1 MKKTIIYIARSILTM
16 NPDQPRATA
25 VAVRDGRVLSVG
37 GLEDI
42 IHWLKRSPFLPYE
55 VETLFADKILL
66 PGLVDAHT
74 HLASLALEYAHTF
87 VAQAPWPRP
96 GTRIPRRPCNKNSPR
111 GTASGGVFTGRG
123 VPSPGENSLET
134 GGSSV
139 GMGGWGDSAE
149 EAAVGGAPAA
159 AVAGITVLG
168 PVCLV
173 YAFLPCSPKFANTAC
188 RLPFGSTIFQTFAW
202 CFSAQRFCGDLTGI
216 SQKHNQF
223 ACILG
228 KA

>member
-1 MKKTIIYIARSILTM
+1 MDQLIAYGSQFSSEAVKDLSPDQSLSCGQRRCHSTVRSFFYILRIAPYRTTENSIRGLVITIIDSLSALAPPRDQDSARLV
-16 NPDQPRATA
+16 PPPEEQPLGEFLQGGAQLGDWWQLR
-25 VAVRDGRVLSVG
+25 RDGLLERFRRG
-37 GLEDI
+37 GC
-42 IHWLKRSPFLPYE
+42 
-55 VETLFADKILL
+55 
-66 PGLVDAHT
+66 G
-74 HLASLALEYAHTF
+74 
-87 VAQAPWPRP
+87 
-96 GTRIPRRPCNKNSPR
+96 
-111 GTASGGVFTGRG
+111 
-123 VPSPGENSLET
+123 
-134 GGSSV
+134 
-139 GMGGWGDSAE
+139 
-149 EAAVGGAPAA
+149 GGAPAP

-202 CFSAQRFCGDLTGI
+202 CFFAQRFCGDLTGI

>member
-1 MKKTIIYIARSILTM
+1 MDQLIVYGSQFSSEAVKDLSPYQSLSCGQRRCHSTAQSFFYILRIAPYRTTENSIRGLVITIIDSLSALAPPRDQDSAR
-16 NPDQPRATA
+16 P
-25 VAVRDGRVLSVG
+25 V
-37 GLEDI
+37 
-42 IHWLKRSPFLPYE
+42 
-55 VETLFADKILL
+55 
-66 PGLVDAHT
+66 
-74 HLASLALEYAHTF
+74 
-87 VAQAPWPRP
+87 
-96 GTRIPRRPCNKNSPR
+96 KNSPR

-139 GMGGWGDSAE
+139 GMGCWRDSAE
-149 EAAVGGAPAA
+149 GAAVGGAPAA

-188 RLPFGSTIFQTFAW
+188 RLPFVSTFFQTFAW
-202 CFSAQRFCGDLTGI
+202 CFSAQRFCEDLTGI

>member
-1 MKKTIIYIARSILTM
+1 MDQLIVYGSQFSSEAVKDLSPYQSLSCGQRRCHSTVRSFFYTLRIAPYRTTENSIRGLVITIIDSLSALAPPRDQDSAR
-16 NPDQPRATA
+16 P
-25 VAVRDGRVLSVG
+25 V
-37 GLEDI
+37 
-42 IHWLKRSPFLPYE
+42 
-55 VETLFADKILL
+55 
-66 PGLVDAHT
+66 
-74 HLASLALEYAHTF
+74 
-87 VAQAPWPRP
+87 
-96 GTRIPRRPCNKNSPR
+96 KNSPR
-111 GTASGGVFTGRG
+111 GTTSGGVFTGRG
-123 VPSPGENSLET
+123 VPPPGENSLET

-149 EAAVGGAPAA
+149 EAAVGGAPAP
-159 AVAGITVLG
+159 AVAGFTVLG

>member
-1 MKKTIIYIARSILTM
+1 MDQLIVYGSQFSSEAVKDLSPYQSLSCGQRRCHSTVRSFFYTLRIAPYRTTENSIRGLVITIIDSLSALAPPRDQDSAR
-16 NPDQPRATA
+16 P
-25 VAVRDGRVLSVG
+25 V
-37 GLEDI
+37 
-42 IHWLKRSPFLPYE
+42 
-55 VETLFADKILL
+55 
-66 PGLVDAHT
+66 
-74 HLASLALEYAHTF
+74 
-87 VAQAPWPRP
+87 
-96 GTRIPRRPCNKNSPR
+96 KNSPR

-149 EAAVGGAPAA
+149 EAAVGGAPAP
-159 AVAGITVLG
+159 AVAGFTVLG

>member
-1 MKKTIIYIARSILTM
+1 MDQLIVYGSQFSSEAVKDLSPYQSLSCGQRRCHSTAQSFFYILRIAPYRTTENSIRGLVITIIDSLSALAPPRDQDSAR
-16 NPDQPRATA
+16 P
-25 VAVRDGRVLSVG
+25 V
-37 GLEDI
+37 
-42 IHWLKRSPFLPYE
+42 
-55 VETLFADKILL
+55 
-66 PGLVDAHT
+66 
-74 HLASLALEYAHTF
+74 
-87 VAQAPWPRP
+87 
-96 GTRIPRRPCNKNSPR
+96 KNSPR

-123 VPSPGENSLET
+123 VPPPGENSLET

-139 GMGGWGDSAE
+139 RMGGWGDSAE
-149 EAAVGGAPAA
+149 EAAVGGAPAP
-159 AVAGITVLG
+159 AVAGFTVLG

-223 ACILG
+223 ACIMG

>member
-1 MKKTIIYIARSILTM
+1 MAQLIVYGSQFSSEAVNDLSPYQSLSCGQRRCHSTVRSFFYTLRIAPYRTTENSIRGLVITIIDSLSALAPPRDQDSAR
-16 NPDQPRATA
+16 P
-25 VAVRDGRVLSVG
+25 V
-37 GLEDI
+37 
-42 IHWLKRSPFLPYE
+42 
-55 VETLFADKILL
+55 
-66 PGLVDAHT
+66 
-74 HLASLALEYAHTF
+74 
-87 VAQAPWPRP
+87 
-96 GTRIPRRPCNKNSPR
+96 KNSPR

-123 VPSPGENSLET
+123 VPSPGENSLGT

-139 GMGGWGDSAE
+139 GMGGWGDSAK
-149 EAAVGGAPAA
+149 EAAVGGAPAP

>member
-1 MKKTIIYIARSILTM
+1 MWPKKMSFDSSIILLYSANRPLPHHGEQHPGSGHHHHR
-16 NPDQPRATA
+16 QPERPGPAPGSGLRPPCKKLPQRNSLWGSFYRAGRTLSWGEQLGDWWQLR
-25 VAVRDGRVLSVG
+25 RDGLLERFRRG
-37 GLEDI
+37 GC
-42 IHWLKRSPFLPYE
+42 
-55 VETLFADKILL
+55 
-66 PGLVDAHT
+66 G
-74 HLASLALEYAHTF
+74 
-87 VAQAPWPRP
+87 
-96 GTRIPRRPCNKNSPR
+96 
-111 GTASGGVFTGRG
+111 
-123 VPSPGENSLET
+123 
-134 GGSSV
+134 
-139 GMGGWGDSAE
+139 
-149 EAAVGGAPAA
+149 GGAPAA

-173 YAFLPCSPKFANTAC
+173 YAFLPCSPIFANTAC

>member
-1 MKKTIIYIARSILTM
+1 MDQLIVYGSQFSSEAVKDLSPYQSLSCGQRRCHSTVRSFFYTLRIAPYRTTENSIRGLVITIIDSLSALAPPRDQDSAR
-16 NPDQPRATA
+16 P
-25 VAVRDGRVLSVG
+25 V
-37 GLEDI
+37 
-42 IHWLKRSPFLPYE
+42 
-55 VETLFADKILL
+55 
-66 PGLVDAHT
+66 
-74 HLASLALEYAHTF
+74 
-87 VAQAPWPRP
+87 
-96 GTRIPRRPCNKNSPR
+96 KNSPR

-139 GMGGWGDSAE
+139 GMGCWRDSAE

-159 AVAGITVLG
+159 TVAGFTVLG

-223 ACILG
+223 ACIMG